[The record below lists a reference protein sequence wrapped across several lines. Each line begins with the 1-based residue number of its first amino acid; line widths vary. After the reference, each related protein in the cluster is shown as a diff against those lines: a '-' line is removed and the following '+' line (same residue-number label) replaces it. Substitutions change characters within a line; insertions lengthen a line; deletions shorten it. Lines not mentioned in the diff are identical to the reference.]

1 MIIYIVV
8 ILLFSI
14 IITFLVVNYL
24 NVQNKVITRGI
35 IDNLFSG
42 TANIT
47 PRDIHAY
54 ETLIYILSKKESH
67 RIINPSEM
75 ARKLREALINTGYDP
90 TPRSSII
97 PRKSSSLL
105 PSITDPDEDDLEED
119 WGDDEDL
126 DSGRTCYMKRDVLRN
141 KDYYWKVPEDEVSW
155 DPPTDCNCFVRDPGD
170 DSLPLKS
177 WDESSNTW
185 VTPNKCETFSYSD
198 PNCDDQDTI
207 LCPDSP
213 DDQDS
218 EEPS

>member
-24 NVQNKVITRGI
+24 NVQNKVITRDI

-75 ARKLREALINTGYDP
+75 ARKLREALADRQNVLSNTT

-97 PRKSSSLL
+97 APRNSSSFL
-105 PSITDPDEDDLEED
+105 PSIADETEEDEEDWDEDLEE
-119 WGDDEDL
+119 
-126 DSGRTCYMKRDVLRN
+126 DSGRTCYIKRDVLKN
-141 KDYYWKVPEDEVSW
+141 KDYFWKVPEDEVSW
-155 DPPTDCNCFVRDPGD
+155 DAPTDCNCFVRDRGD
-170 DSLPLKS
+170 DSLPLQS

-185 VTPNKCETFSYSD
+185 VTPNKCETFLYR
-198 PNCDDQDTI
+198 
-207 LCPDSP
+207 
-213 DDQDS
+213 
-218 EEPS
+218 